1 MNYLED
7 RRPVFRTR
15 LPIYDPP
22 EGLMNL
28 SIGLQLFVLLD
39 TMVATQQGV
48 FQKPG
53 EPGAGGSR
61 LVIEAS

>member
-7 RRPVFRTR
+7 RRPVCRTR
-15 LPIYDPP
+15 SPIFHPP
-22 EGLMNL
+22 EDLMNL
-28 SIGLQLFVLLD
+28 SIGLQLLVLLD
-39 TMVATQQGV
+39 PMIATQQGV

-53 EPGAGGSR
+53 EPGAGASR